1 METDDN
7 STSLRV
13 ESFSCYLS
21 NPEDQSFIHK
31 LGGAYEYPYPA
42 VFSPPETAFSVS
54 SVRATIKPSSDNTR
68 DNLANLRVDSFS
80 SYLKAEEENNFA
92 FKTTGPPVQD
102 STIAFVFPQQASL
115 GTPKHQE
122 RTKSKDGE
130 LNIFGADK
138 YFSMKLDYGAV
149 PTTGVKYGGQM
160 NKGMVDLPHLKP
172 SFQTGTPSICSK
184 ASSFN
189 SQSALLQNLQRSRS
203 QTKQKKMTG
212 RRFFASFGCQG
223 PCLDKKAVYVDE
235 TIGHGKVS
243 KLALTSVPSM
253 REKLSVVKKHV
264 DDQDPSIEEQRK
276 SLEVFG
282 SDKMRKG
289 DISVNLERKLS
300 MLTWDAIP
308 KVEDLPTTTIGSS
321 TVGDDMASDASSDL
335 FEIENISSSGYGHMN
350 SQTTG
355 DNYVPAGCMST
366 ITTQHAPS
374 EASIEW
380 SVITASAADYSS
392 VISDYD
398 EKRISIAGNT
408 TSRINAANKNSNTKY
423 TVGKEGQKTHPGG
436 LLGCKSNKAVS
447 VVETVYKT
455 GEKAKHHQRG

>member
-1 METDDN
+1 MAADDN
-7 STSLRV
+7 TTSLRIA
-13 ESFSCYLS
+13 SFSCYLS

-31 LGGAYEYPYPA
+31 LGGAYEDPY
-42 VFSPPETAFSVS
+42 PETAFSVS
-54 SVRATIKPSSDNTR
+54 SERATIKPPSNNSTR

-80 SYLKAEEENNFA
+80 SYLKAEEDNNFA
-92 FKTTGPPVQD
+92 FKTIGPPVQD
-102 STIAFVFPQQASL
+102 ATIAFVFPQQASVTV
-115 GTPKHQE
+115 GTPKYQE

-138 YFSMKLDYGAV
+138 YFNMKLDYGAV
-149 PTTGVKYGGQM
+149 PTTVVKYGGQM
-160 NKGMVDLPHLKP
+160 NKGMVDLPYLKP
-172 SFQTGTPSICSK
+172 SCRTGTQSICSE

-189 SQSALLQNLQRSRS
+189 SQSALLQNLQTSKS

-212 RRFFASFGCQG
+212 RRFLSSFGCQG
-223 PCLDKKAVYVDE
+223 PCLDKKAVSVDE

-243 KLALTSVPSM
+243 KLALSSGPSM
-253 REKLSVVKKHV
+253 RDKLSIVKN
-264 DDQDPSIEEQRK
+264 QDPSIEEQRK

-289 DISVNLERKLS
+289 EIAGNLERKLS

-308 KVEDLPTTTIGSS
+308 KVQDIPITTIGSG

-350 SQTTG
+350 SQTRG
-355 DNYVPAGCMST
+355 DNYVPTGCISP
-366 ITTQHAPS
+366 ITTQYAPS

-380 SVITASAADYSS
+380 SVITSSAADYSS
-392 VISDYD
+392 VISDYG
-398 EKRISIAGNT
+398 EKWISIAANT
-408 TSRINAANKNSNTKY
+408 TSRINAANKNTNTKY
-423 TVGKEGQKTHPGG
+423 AVGKEGQKTRPGG